1 MVKNKAFI
9 IDMDG
14 TILHGGAEI
23 PGSFQFLKKLM
34 DNNIPFRVITN
45 SVSKSVEDMA
55 VKMKN
60 AGFDISAS
68 FIINPIIAVN
78 SFLEERNKNSYFFVG
93 SSDIQSQ
100 LSIQPSFENNP
111 EYIILCDFEYINC
124 NYTLLNQIYKYLVN
138 GAELLSTSYS
148 DFYLSKEGPK
158 VDTGAFTKM
167 FEILGNQQATIFGK
181 PSSMLYEVALKQM
194 GVDKEDVIAI
204 GDDVLTD
211 IKGAKDY
218 GITSALVQTGK
229 YKSGDEDKIKPE
241 LILENLGEMNKY
253 LL

>member
-1 MVKNKAFI
+1 MKNRAFI

-14 TILHGGAEI
+14 TILHGGVEI
-23 PGSFQFLKKLM
+23 PGAFEFLNNLM
-34 DNNIPFRVITN
+34 KNNIPFRVITN
-45 SVSKSVEDMA
+45 TVSKSVEGMA
-55 VKMKN
+55 IKMKN
-60 AGFDISAS
+60 AGFDIPAN

-78 SFLEERNKNSYFFVG
+78 SFLEERNNNSYYFVG

-100 LSIQPSFENNP
+100 LSIQPNFEDNP
-111 EYIILCDFEYINC
+111 EYVILCDFEYINC
-124 NYTLLNQIYKYLVN
+124 NYTLLNQIFKYLVN

-148 DFYLSKEGPK
+148 DFYLSKEGAK
-158 VDTGAFTKM
+158 IDTGAFTKM
-167 FEILGNQQATIFGK
+167 FEVLGNQQATIFGK
-181 PSSMLYEVALKQM
+181 PSSMLFEAALRQM
-194 GVDKEDVIAI
+194 GVDKDDVIAI

-218 GITSALVQTGK
+218 GITSALVKTGK
-229 YKSGDEDKIKPE
+229 YKSGDEEKIRPE